1 LCIHGVESRRT
12 PRGVGET
19 VRRGVLF
26 LTLAVGLPLTFV
38 YGFAGSGQAGPRS
51 QLVSSWVD
59 SDGVAHLNF
68 DVRGVRTGA
77 VLRAELS
84 LHRQTDA
91 PVTGVRIAAASG
103 VWSEAVGWPQPT
115 ESTASVHP
123 AADVTSDVVNVNV
136 SSVVRGNGP
145 IGFAVSSVAS
155 ASAPDVV
162 LSPTA
167 GDEAPSLLVKASAVG
182 AGSSGSESAAAAN
195 GSSNVSAGSSAGSR
209 TPVTAGSSPASSTTS
224 QGAPTWQSLWVPLV
238 PPPPGSTSGAWV
250 PAPGPAGCTVSPIL
264 VPSCGAWWGV
274 GAVPV
279 AGQTWDQ
286 AMVDF
291 DSQQGRSSNLL
302 HYYHVGSA
310 TFPTALEISRSH
322 DNGQNRVL
330 LENWKPE
337 LGRSWAQVAA
347 GDPVVDAEIDHEA
360 SYLQSNYTS
369 PFFLAIHH
377 EPENEVIPTN
387 GSGFTASDYAAMY
400 RHVVNRLRAD
410 GVRNAV
416 FVVDYMGAPKWG
428 EQSWFNDLYPGD
440 DVVDWI
446 AEDPYSVG
454 SGGVW
459 RSDFAGTVNRT
470 DGSSWPGF
478 YTWATTAH
486 PGKPIM
492 LAEWGV
498 TEDLSNPAAKA
509 TFFTTMAAQSQQ
521 FPDIKAFVYWSA
533 PGSRPATAT
542 LIDSDPAAL
551 SAFRLLAASAQF
563 QVPGR

>member
-1 LCIHGVESRRT
+1 
-12 PRGVGET
+12 
-19 VRRGVLF
+19 VRRGLLF
-26 LTLAVGLPLTFV
+26 LLVAVGLALTFV
-38 YGFAGSGQAGPRS
+38 YAFAGSGHAGPRS

-68 DVRGVRTGA
+68 DVRGVRSGA
-77 VLRAELS
+77 VLTAQLS
-84 LHRQTDA
+84 LHRQANTPA
-91 PVTGVRIAAASG
+91 TAVRVAAASTA
-103 VWSEAVGWPQPT
+103 WTEAVGWPRSTQ
-115 ESTASVHP
+115 STASAPP
-123 AADVTSDVVNVNV
+123 AADPSNTDSDIVNVNV
-136 SSVVRGNGP
+136 SSAVRGNGP
-145 IGFAVSSVAS
+145 VGFIVSSVA
-155 ASAPDVV
+155 AATAPDVIV
-162 LSPTA
+162 SPTA
-167 GDEAPSLLVKASAVG
+167 GAEAPSLVVTASANG
-182 AGSSGSESAAAAN
+182 AASSVSAAASATN
-195 GSSNVSAGSSAGSR
+195 GSSSVSAASSASNR
-209 TPVTAGSSPASSTTS
+209 TPVAGGSAPAMATTG
-224 QGAPTWQSLWVPLV
+224 QGVPSWQSLWVPLV
-238 PPPPGSTSGAWV
+238 PPPPGSSSGAWV
-250 PAPGPAGCTVSPIL
+250 PAPGSSGCGVSSLL

-279 AGQTWDQ
+279 AGQSWDQ
-286 AMVDF
+286 AMADF
-291 DSQQGRSSNLL
+291 DTQQGRSSDLL

-310 TFPTALEISRSH
+310 AFPTALEISRSH
-322 DNGQNRVL
+322 EDGQNRVL

-337 LGRSWAQVAA
+337 LGRTWAQVAA

-360 SYLQSNYTS
+360 AYLKSSYTS
-369 PFFLAIHH
+369 QFFLAIHH
-377 EPENEVIPTN
+377 EPENEVIPTA
-387 GSGFTASDYAAMY
+387 GSGFTAADYAAMY
-400 RHVVNRLRAD
+400 RHVVTRLRAD

-454 SGGVW
+454 SGGLW
-459 RSDFAGTVNRT
+459 RSDFAGTVDRR

-498 TEDLSNPAAKA
+498 TEDASDSAAKA

-533 PGSRPATAT
+533 PGSRPASAT

-551 SAFRLLAASAQF
+551 AAFRLLAASPEF